1 MSLKDKVK
9 KILPYAAV
17 GVVGVALIVVIVV
30 AMKKRSKTA
39 GSVLAPLA
47 DPAYGTATA
56 SDIPWY
62 DQYQDGRSP
71 TSDVKSLQANPT
83 SLNLTYTGAIPPA
96 PVNIVANVRCFA
108 AKGVITGNV
117 LTHFKVPNGMEHVC
131 ANQGCMDQS
140 AVNYDPKATCP
151 GVNLCVPKL

>member
-56 SDIPWY
+56 SDIPLY

-108 AKGVITGNV
+108 TYNWKRANAFQGTER
-117 LTHFKVPNGMEHVC
+117 NG
-131 ANQGCMDQS
+131 
-140 AVNYDPKATCP
+140 TC
-151 GVNLCVPKL
+151 LCKPRMYGSIRRQL